1 MWDENARKIG
11 FLKFGK
17 WQVRLATCYFA
28 INCAAALKIS
38 FSFFF
43 LLRHASPEVLPI
55 PRVVQD
61 ACGALARGGI
71 VLHRGCITL
80 WRSPRSHNGWEVVQ
94 VRLATVSA
102 SSVLCSSILSSIHP
116 VNRGFKLLGEVP
128 QSGSKRAGRL
138 WGDVHLN
145 CLRTV
150 MVEHES
156 GYLAEY
162 AEEMTELTGQTFTEV
177 GSSMQTIS

>member
-1 MWDENARKIG
+1 
-11 FLKFGK
+11 
-17 WQVRLATCYFA
+17 
-28 INCAAALKIS
+28 
-38 FSFFF
+38 
-43 LLRHASPEVLPI
+43 
-55 PRVVQD
+55 
-61 ACGALARGGI
+61 
-71 VLHRGCITL
+71 
-80 WRSPRSHNGWEVVQ
+80 
-94 VRLATVSA
+94 VSA
-102 SSVLCSSILSSIHP
+102 SSVLCSSVLCSIHP

-128 QSGSKRAGRL
+128 LTFGQSGSKRAGRL